1 MSNVPKMFGSLVFNE
16 TVMKDRLPT
25 ATYKTFKNAVL
36 KGEALD
42 LPIANIIAN
51 AMKDWAL
58 EHGATH
64 FTHWFQPM
72 TGITAEKHESFIAP
86 TADGRVIMD
95 FSGKELIQGEPDASS
110 FPSGGLRAT
119 FEARGYTAW
128 DPTSYAFLSR
138 MAVYVSRLRFAPIPA
153 KYWIKKRRCC
163 ARCAVSTRLPDVYWR
178 CSGRRPRRL

>member
-1 MSNVPKMFGSLVFNE
+1 MSNVPKMFGSWYLMKRF
-16 TVMKDRLPT
+16 MKDRLPT

-86 TADGRVIMD
+86 TATAALLWI
-95 FSGKELIQGEPDASS
+95 SPGKN
-110 FPSGGLRAT
+110 
-119 FEARGYTAW
+119 
-128 DPTSYAFLSR
+128 
-138 MAVYVSRLRFAPIPA
+138 
-153 KYWIKKRRCC
+153 
-163 ARCAVSTRLPDVYWR
+163 
-178 CSGRRPRRL
+178 